1 MSASWKIAENAYKVL
16 DTCRT
21 VLTAVFGGMRS
32 ADNIKQGG
40 SAGFKPFC
48 G

>member
-1 MSASWKIAENAYKVL
+1 MSVL
-16 DTCRT
+16 LHWCRT

-32 ADNIKQGG
+32 VDNIKHGG

-48 G
+48 N